1 MLEESSEVLS
11 REQWTLEL
19 LARETHTPIARV
31 QAAFLSEYNRL
42 SANARVKS
50 FLPLLACNSVRV
62 ILNAE
67 NARQASDVRR
77 GAANEGSK
85 PPEREGAGRTPS

>member
-1 MLEESSEVLS
+1 MLDELSQLLS

-50 FLPLLACNSVRV
+50 FLPLLALNSVRV
-62 ILNAE
+62 LLDAE
-67 NARQASDVRR
+67 NARQ
-77 GAANEGSK
+77 G
-85 PPEREGAGRTPS
+85 P

>member
-1 MLEESSEVLS
+1 MTLAGTSMLDELSQLLS

-50 FLPLLACNSVRV
+50 FLPLLALNSVRV
-62 ILNAE
+62 LLDAE
-67 NARQASDVRR
+67 NARQ
-77 GAANEGSK
+77 G
-85 PPEREGAGRTPS
+85 P